1 MKTFTKQ
8 LIINYSEKNDK
19 GKQSHFYA
27 VSPVAKSNQ
36 VDNKRKV
43 LIKDSGYHH
52 VTTPNKI

>member
-36 VDNKRKV
+36 VDNK
-43 LIKDSGYHH
+43 SSY
-52 VTTPNKI
+52 